1 MKRVG
6 GEGLIVQDRRIGQM
20 KPIHAQASIFGK
32 LHPLLENDLP
42 LRILVQKIEHAT
54 WKHLIW

>member
-1 MKRVG
+1 
-6 GEGLIVQDRRIGQM
+6 M